1 MAHDLVRNWAVRIWR
16 PSPLGIENRRCY
28 KSGTSKEQVHFSVIS
43 KSKTTTL
50 HICNANYFC
59 MSTLVSKYCWKPL
72 EFYLILSS
80 DTGAWM
86 IHCKC
91 IYQVAVMMS
100 YRIQPYMLVYS
111 DFLTS
116 NHVSGFEEQTMSWTV
131 LALYKRLW
139 IALQFGVHKMYYREL
154 ALHHHQ
160 NQCNL
165 DYLISIPGSSCQLLK
180 HIVTC
185 LIMNNHLQLWV
196 RSHSWFSSSETN
208 FLLRS
213 SAGLTTTSRASSH
226 SDIYLLE
233 LQTKQPART

>member
-1 MAHDLVRNWAVRIWR
+1 MLITFACRHWCQNIVGSPWNFIWFWAAIRVREWFTVN
-16 PSPLGIENRRCY
+16 
-28 KSGTSKEQVHFSVIS
+28 
-43 KSKTTTL
+43 
-50 HICNANYFC
+50 
-59 MSTLVSKYCWKPL
+59 VSIRW
-72 EFYLILSS
+72 LSWCH
-80 DTGAWM
+80 TGFNPT
-86 IHCKC
+86 CF
-91 IYQVAVMMS
+91 V
-100 YRIQPYMLVYS
+100 
-111 DFLTS
+111 TS

-196 RSHSWFSSSETN
+196 RSHSWFSSSETTCSEVQQALLWQAELHHIQISICWNCRQNNRHEHSRRSTIGPANICKQQFKNHRLSFGATIGLLWN
-208 FLLRS
+208 FL
-213 SAGLTTTSRASSH
+213 TSRNEKSV
-226 SDIYLLE
+226 
-233 LQTKQPART
+233 Q

>member
-1 MAHDLVRNWAVRIWR
+1 
-16 PSPLGIENRRCY
+16 
-28 KSGTSKEQVHFSVIS
+28 
-43 KSKTTTL
+43 
-50 HICNANYFC
+50 

-72 EFYLILSS
+72 EFYFILSS
-80 DTGAWM
+80 NRGAWM
-86 IHCKC
+86 IRCKC

-160 NQCNL
+160 NHCNL

-180 HIVTC
+180 HILTC
-185 LIMNNHLQLWV
+185 LVMNNHLQLWV
-196 RSHSWFSSSETN
+196 RSHSWFSSSETTCSEVQQALLWQAELHHIQISICWNCRQNNRQEHSRRSTIGPANICKQHFKNHRLSFGVTIGLLWN
-208 FLLRS
+208 FL
-213 SAGLTTTSRASSH
+213 TSRNEKSV
-226 SDIYLLE
+226 
-233 LQTKQPART
+233 Q

>member
-1 MAHDLVRNWAVRIWR
+1 MLITFACPHWCQNIVGNHWNFILFWAAIGVGEWFAV
-16 PSPLGIENRRCY
+16 N
-28 KSGTSKEQVHFSVIS
+28 
-43 KSKTTTL
+43 
-50 HICNANYFC
+50 
-59 MSTLVSKYCWKPL
+59 VSN
-72 EFYLILSS
+72 
-80 DTGAWM
+80 
-86 IHCKC
+86 
-91 IYQVAVMMS
+91 QVAVMMS

-160 NQCNL
+160 NHCNL
-165 DYLISIPGSSCQLLK
+165 DYLISIPGSRSQLLK
-180 HIVTC
+180 HIVTF
-185 LIMNNHLQLWV
+185 LVMNNHLQLWV

-213 SAGLTTTSRASSH
+213 SAGFTMASRDPSHSDNLFVGTADKTTSRNIA
-226 SDIYLLE
+226 E
-233 LQTKQPART
+233 VQ